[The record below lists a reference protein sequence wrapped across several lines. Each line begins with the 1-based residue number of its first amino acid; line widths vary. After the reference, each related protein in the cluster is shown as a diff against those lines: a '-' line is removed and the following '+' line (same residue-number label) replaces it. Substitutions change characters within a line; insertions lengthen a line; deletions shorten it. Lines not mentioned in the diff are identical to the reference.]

1 MKIEKNNS
9 YVKKQI
15 TQALI
20 KLMETNSFEEIKI
33 TDIVREAQV
42 GRASFYR
49 NFTNKEDILKQYLT
63 QLIQEWGIEFEQSE
77 NPNLVESL
85 FGHYAKYSEFYKLLY
100 YSNLFHLVLDN
111 IKSVC
116 GPKPEQDALQAYTS
130 AWFAYGLF
138 GWINEWIA
146 RGMKESPSEMAQLDK
161 NTHNS

>member
-63 QLIQEWGIEFEQSE
+63 QLIQEWGI
-77 NPNLVESL
+77 
-85 FGHYAKYSEFYKLLY
+85 KLNKVKIL
-100 YSNLFHLVLDN
+100 
-111 IKSVC
+111 I
-116 GPKPEQDALQAYTS
+116 
-130 AWFAYGLF
+130 
-138 GWINEWIA
+138 
-146 RGMKESPSEMAQLDK
+146 
-161 NTHNS
+161 